1 VSRYTLD
8 LVSRPAQ
15 GLGLPSLGE
24 HPLAIHPPC
33 ELGHALKIALEDR
46 GIRAE
51 VVDSLAADVH
61 ACFLLD
67 GVSPVVSRDEALS
80 LNRAVFQKVRTLAA
94 HRREHGGTVILAQD
108 TGGDFGRS
116 GAGVRAWSS
125 GISALARTAALEW
138 PSSTVRLLD
147 IATSD
152 RPVEETAERLADE
165 LTLGGTEAAVGL
177 IGRDERWVLSPQ
189 ATPCPDSDAMAL
201 HDGDVVLVSGG
212 AKGVTAHTLQALADQ
227 VSLKFV
233 LLGRSELH
241 EEAPHLT
248 SAHDLVSVRAALLG
262 HYRTTGH
269 VPTPA
274 VLEREV
280 RQIMGCREIRNT
292 IQRLEERGST
302 VRYAALDVT
311 DTALLTGLV
320 DSVVNEYG
328 PIRGVIHGAGVLA
341 DRLIEDKT
349 DAQFDQVFDTKVRG
363 LAALLDATRDQ
374 PLRALVLFSSVAAA
388 AGNSGQSDYAMAN
401 EVLERVADEERTRRA
416 GTCWV
421 RALGWG
427 PWEGGMVTPELARAF
442 EARGVPLIDLDAGAQ
457 ALVRELSDPT
467 GPGAVV
473 LGASPDPHALAG
485 RGGPR
490 SARAGVWASHARTP
504 FLAHHQIAGVPVVP
518 IALVFEWITRIAHA
532 CRPDLTL
539 QKITDLQVLRP
550 IRLDDFERGTWLN
563 IEATEVSN
571 GQGSTLSCVLSE
583 SDGKPLY
590 RATALMES
598 FPFVAPRELPHVS
611 GLSAWSKKPIY
622 DGEVLFHGREF
633 QVIQSL
639 DGIGPGGLEAT
650 LEADKSTSWTGGPW
664 RTDPAALDGALQLAL
679 LWTQERLGAASL
691 PMSVRS
697 FECYD
702 LSPAKTLRAVLRG
715 NPKGTHAATADVV
728 LCDDQGNARV
738 ALRGI
743 ELILRPDASPA
754 DPAEV

>member
-1 VSRYTLD
+1 MSRYTLE
-8 LVSRPAQ
+8 LTSRPAQ

-24 HPLAIHPPC
+24 HPLVIHPPC
-33 ELGHALKIALEDR
+33 ELAQALKSALDVR
-46 GIRAE
+46 GIRSE
-51 VVDSLAADVH
+51 VSESLAADTH
-61 ACFLLD
+61 ACLLLD
-67 GVSPVVSRDEALS
+67 GVWPAETREQALA
-80 LNRAVFQKVRTLAA
+80 LNRTVFQHVRTLAG
-94 HRREHGGTVILAQD
+94 HQREHGGTVILTQD

-116 GAGVRAWSS
+116 GAGVRAWSA

-147 IATSD
+147 IATAN
-152 RPVEETAERLADE
+152 RTVMETAERIADE

-177 IGRDERWVLSPQ
+177 ADQDQRWVLKPQ
-189 ATPCPDSDAMAL
+189 ATPCPGSETSAL
-201 HDGDVVLVSGG
+201 QDGDVVLVSGG

-227 VSLKFV
+227 VSLKFI
-233 LLGRSELH
+233 LLGRSELR
-241 EEAPHLT
+241 EEPPHLA
-248 SAHDLVSVRAALLG
+248 SANDLVSVRSALLG
-262 HYRTTGH
+262 YHRTKGD

-280 RQIMGCREIRNT
+280 RQVMGCREIRNT
-292 IQRLEERGST
+292 IQQLEQRGST
-302 VRYAALDVT
+302 AQYAAIDVT
-311 DTALLTGLV
+311 DTDLLSEFV
-320 DSVVNEYG
+320 DSIVGEYG
-328 PIRGVIHGAGVLA
+328 PIHAVIHGAGVLA

-363 LAALLDATRDQ
+363 LTALLDATQNQ

-401 EVLERVADEERTRRA
+401 EVLERVADEERARRG

-427 PWEGGMVTPELARAF
+427 PWAGGMVTPELARTF

-457 ALVRELSDPT
+457 ALVQELRDPT
-467 GPGAVV
+467 GPGSVV
-473 LGASPDPHALAG
+473 LGASPDPHALSG
-485 RGGPR
+485 RGEPR
-490 SARAGVWASHARTP
+490 RARGGVWVSRARTP
-504 FLAHHQIAGVPVVP
+504 FLEHHQIAGVPVVP
-518 IALVFEWITRIAHA
+518 IALVFEWMTRIAHA

-539 QKITDLQVLRP
+539 QKITDLKVLRP
-550 IRLDDFERGTWLN
+550 IRLDDFEQGTWLT

-571 GQGSTLSCVLSE
+571 GQGATLNCVLSE

-590 RATALMES
+590 RASALMES
-598 FPFVAPRELPHVS
+598 FPFVAPSDLPEVS
-611 GLSAWSKKPIY
+611 GLSSWSKKPIY
-622 DGEVLFHGREF
+622 DGEVLFHGRDF

-639 DGIGPGGLEAT
+639 DGIGPEGLEAT
-650 LEADKSTSWTGGPW
+650 LEAEKSASWTGGPW

-679 LWTQERLGAASL
+679 LWTQERLGGASL
-691 PMSVRS
+691 PMSVQS

-715 NPKGTHAATADVV
+715 HAKGTHAATADVM
-728 LCDDQGNARV
+728 LCDEQGNARV

-743 ELILRPDASPA
+743 ELILRPDTSPG
-754 DPAEV
+754 DLPEV